1 MSGMSAAQ
9 SLVMG
14 TAMMVAMMIPP
25 LIPLLARY
33 RRSMPGARGLRRHG
47 LTFVAMLGYLTFWAA
62 AGLVLCWL
70 AARMTPP
77 LRWTLLLLAGA
88 VQLSAWK
95 RHQLALR
102 RPRPQSAEWRRVGV
116 HSALWHGVQLGV
128 RSCLCCGNLMLAL
141 VAVGAMDP
149 VAMLAAT
156 VVITAEPLVPARR

>member
-95 RHQLALR
+95 RHQLAHCR
-102 RPRPQSAEWRRVGV
+102 AQHESGEWRRIGV